1 MRKTNEQSVKEVLS
15 EMLESYRLKSRLDET
30 RVREIWAQVMGQVI
44 AGYTTEIKLR
54 RGKLF
59 VAITSAALRQELSY
73 GRDKIMRNMN
83 EALGEDIIQEVE
95 VKG

>member
-15 EMLESYRLKSRLDET
+15 ELLESYRLKSKLDET
-30 RVREIWAQVMGQVI
+30 RVRDIWAQVMGQVI

-54 RGKLF
+54 RHKLF
-59 VAITSAALRQELSY
+59 VSISSAALRQELSY

-83 EALGEDIIQEVE
+83 EALGEDIINEVE
-95 VKG
+95 VRG